1 MLYKATKSF
10 TGVIHMSVGEVK
22 EISDTSLAEKLL
34 KAGLVMEHEKPKK
47 KPARKRKG
55 K

>member
-1 MLYKATKSF
+1 
-10 TGVIHMSVGEVK
+10 MSVGEVK
-22 EISDTSLAEKLL
+22 EISDTSLAERLL
-34 KAGLVMEHEKPKK
+34 KAGLIIELEEKPKK

>member
-1 MLYKATKSF
+1 
-10 TGVIHMSVGEVK
+10 MSVGEVK

-34 KAGLVMEHEKPKK
+34 KAGLVMEHEEKPKK